1 MIYVLI
7 GYISIVIFGCIT
19 YKIYKTKGYMFKKN
33 DDDDITP
40 FYILVFLPVLN
51 ILPICMIIWEMLET
65 NELPINYELKYK
77 TLTKM
82 IVTQEILTKEQ
93 IQDLE
98 NAATLM
104 DKLLM

>member
-1 MIYVLI
+1 MIWLI
-7 GYISIVIFGCIT
+7 SYIFIVILGCIT
-19 YKIYKTKGYMFKKN
+19 YKIYKTKGYTFKKN
-33 DDDDITP
+33 DDDDMTP
-40 FYILVFLPVLN
+40 FYILVFLPVVN
-51 ILPICMIIWEMLET
+51 IISIFMILWEMLEK
-65 NELPINYELKYK
+65 NEPPINYELKYK

-98 NAATLM
+98 DAATLM

>member
-1 MIYVLI
+1 METFLLC
-7 GYISIVIFGCIT
+7 GYIFTIVFGCIT
-19 YKIYKTKGYMFKKN
+19 YKIYKTKGYTFREKG
-33 DDDDITP
+33 DDITP

-51 ILPICMIIWEMLET
+51 ILPIIMIIWEMLEK
-65 NELPINYELKYK
+65 NEVPINYELKYK

-98 NAATLM
+98 DAATLM